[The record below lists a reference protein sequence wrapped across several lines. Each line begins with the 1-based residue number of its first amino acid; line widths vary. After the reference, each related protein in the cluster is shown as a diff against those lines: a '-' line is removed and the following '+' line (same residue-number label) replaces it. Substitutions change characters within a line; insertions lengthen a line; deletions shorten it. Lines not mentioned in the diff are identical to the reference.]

1 MPQDHASPTLPDP
14 DYDQIAAERPYPYQE
29 LIGFQIVEWR
39 ENYAVVAL
47 DVANKHYNRHG
58 IPHGGVIATLL
69 DTSFGFASCWCP
81 YPGRVRRAM
90 TLSLTL
96 NYVGQLKGTTMR
108 ATAWVTGGGRRSF
121 FAAGKIEDD
130 TGALLATASA
140 AMRWRGN
147 GGDPM
152 GDPLER

>member
-1 MPQDHASPTLPDP
+1 MPQDTISPPLPDHA
-14 DYDQIAAERPYPYQE
+14 YDPLAAEPPYPYQE
-29 LIGFQIVEWR
+29 LIGFRIVEWR
-39 ENYAVVAL
+39 ENHAVVEL
-47 DVANKHYNRHG
+47 PVATKHYNRHG
-58 IPHGGVIATLL
+58 LPHGGVLASLL

-90 TLSLTL
+90 TLSLTM
-96 NYVGQLKGTTMR
+96 NYVGQLKGDTMR
-108 ATAWVTGGGRRSF
+108 ATGWVTGGGRRSF

-152 GDPLER
+152 GDPVAP